1 MDSVRLR
8 ILKNMGIDPNKV
20 TESLNES
27 KEYTMPVSNP
37 DLQNEA
43 LGNFYDKTKATA
55 KGALASVK
63 AGTDRFLKTAGAFRE
78 SYKLDSVRKALAD
91 AMKIADKIENEVM
104 ANVNTYKGIV
114 SELSDEV
121 NKYAGSDESRQQKVT
136 NLNDYIST
144 HNQFI
149 NDLTTNGEGEDNV
162 EPNSNQNDIEFV
174 NGLPYTKPDDKPV
187 KSDDIEFV
195 NGFPYTKPD
204 KPINTNNK
212 QVANPEPVGTTDNS
226 GPSSKVVDNPE
237 PANNS
242 KEPENVNEVGKKIE
256 KAAYPNAGGISPS
269 ELADDANNN
278 FYMLKL
284 SYNEGDTKASFTI
297 NSDISKTNS
306 KGEVRSFDI
315 FNNVVDYL
323 TPYIDTQ
330 GTDGDNKFIVD
341 EEGEMELVNGKWIV
355 TKPIKMRFTDGETFP
370 DRPVNKPQETPSKT
384 AEPLD
389 NTNTSTS
396 NPEAFKGQETSNTAN
411 KPTNTPTKRRN
422 SKKADDVKQ
431 AAVPVKDA
439 PVPVKDAPDKKQN
452 DTQIDNSSDEKNI
465 DEPVNVNGE
474 QEIDTASNNN
484 VFVPDNEYQPVDKPN
499 TKSGKTKKGEPKSPL
514 EINPG
519 NTKVLSSSDMISIM
533 EDDQS
538 PIVDGFIESN
548 RLSDVLEAGLV
559 KKPSAIIAQELP
571 NGDYTLDL
579 VRPDKEYSVEGK
591 SIGTIEPNE
600 FLRQVKSLE
609 SSGVVKNIGSYTPV
623 KGNKFNVTVVDY
635 GKVAIMGEN
644 EDDEYAEVAKPISII
659 YTKA

>member
-55 KGALASVK
+55 KGALAGVK

-78 SYKLDSVRKALAD
+78 SYKLDSVRKALTD

-104 ANVNTYKGIV
+104 VNINTYKSIV

-121 NKYAGSDESRQQKVT
+121 NKYAGNDESRQQKVT

-149 NDLTTNGEGEDNV
+149 NDLTTNGEGEDNI
-162 EPNSNQNDIEFV
+162 EPNSNQDDIEFV
-174 NGLPYTKPDDKPV
+174 NGFPYSKPDDKPA
-187 KSDDIEFV
+187 KSNDIEFV

-204 KPINTNNK
+204 KSTNTNNK
-212 QVANPEPVGTTDNS
+212 QIANPEPVGTTDNS
-226 GPSSKVVDNPE
+226 GSSSKVVDNPE
-237 PANNS
+237 PVNNS

-256 KAAYPNAGGISPS
+256 KAAYPNEDGISPS

-284 SYNEGDTKASFTI
+284 SYNEGDTKAKFTI
-297 NSDISKTNS
+297 NSGISKTNS

-315 FNNVVDYL
+315 VQNINDRL
-323 TPYIDTQ
+323 KNYINTQDTKPAK
-330 GTDGDNKFIVD
+330 NFIVD

-396 NPEAFKGQETSNTAN
+396 NPEASKGQETASIDNPVSKETG
-411 KPTNTPTKRRN
+411 TSTKRRN
-422 SKKADDVKQ
+422 KKVDNKKVDSENQPTIPFEDTV
-431 AAVPVKDA
+431 
-439 PVPVKDAPDKKQN
+439 DKKQD
-452 DTQIDNSSDEKNI
+452 DTQVDDLPKENGVDT
-465 DEPVNVNGE
+465 PVDVNGE
-474 QEIDTASNNN
+474 QDIDTTFNNKD
-484 VFVPDNEYQPVDKPN
+484 VFVPNNEDQPVDEPKP
-499 TKSGKTKKGEPKSPL
+499 GKNKKGEPKTPL

-644 EDDEYAEVAKPISII
+644 EDDEYAEIAKPISII